1 MARREILTPLAA
13 EAPAILRAVE
23 EGLLAL
29 ERGEAAPEAARSVF
43 RSLHAAWAGAAVA
56 GLDNLER
63 LAGRMELTLRLLV
76 HGRLSPRQHIIDA
89 LLQAADLLA
98 TMLTRLQEAEKVE
111 AGGCLRALD
120 AALGAELPP
129 ELIDRLTP
137 APLPG
142 HPAWLVTPWL
152 LERVLERNQGL
163 FMVILSKEAQDSGE
177 SLYAHL
183 GELLTLG
190 ELMACAPGPRQSL
203 ELLYASPLE
212 QDLLGEALSLP
223 REFLRPLP
231 LSGLNESGGERPSRE
246 QRPTHPGPVQ
256 RPSPKEFATPAATAG
271 HFQAPAL
278 SPAPA
283 DDLERRGSYLIFHL
297 GGEMYGVEV
306 SLVREI
312 INLPPVTPLPLSPEF
327 VLGVVNLRGTVAPV
341 FDLRLRLGLAL
352 GQGRSEPVAIVVVLH
367 LNGKLQGVV
376 VDAVDDVI
384 DLGSEDIQEPPEM
397 AGPVRRECLLGLV
410 QRGNNLIILVDPSL
424 LLAQEPV
431 DHAA

>member
-13 EAPAILRAVE
+13 EAPALLRAVE

-29 ERGEAAPEAARSVF
+29 ERGESAPEAAQSVF

-56 GLDNLER
+56 GLENLER

-98 TMLTRLQEAEKVE
+98 AMLTRLQEAEKVE

-142 HPAWLVTPWL
+142 HPAWLVAPWL
-152 LERVLERNQGL
+152 LERVLAQDQGL

-190 ELMACAPGPRQSL
+190 ELLACAPGPRQSL

-231 LSGLNESGGERPSRE
+231 PSDLNDSGEERPTLKE
-246 QRPTHPGPVQ
+246 KPAHPGPAQ
-256 RPSPKEFATPAATAG
+256 APSPQGFSTPVATAS
-271 HFQAPAL
+271 HFQAPAS

-283 DDLERRGSYLIFHL
+283 VDLERRVNYLVFHL

-306 SLVREI
+306 SLVHEI

-327 VLGVVNLRGTVAPV
+327 VLGVVNLRGAVAPV
-341 FDLRLRLGLAL
+341 FDLRLRLGLTP
-352 GQGRSEPVAIVVVLH
+352 GGGRGEPVAVVVRLD
-367 LNGKLQGVV
+367 GKLQGVV
-376 VDAVDDVI
+376 VDTVDDVL

-410 QRGNNLIILVDPSL
+410 QREEDLIILMDL
-424 LLAQEPV
+424 ARLLAQEPM